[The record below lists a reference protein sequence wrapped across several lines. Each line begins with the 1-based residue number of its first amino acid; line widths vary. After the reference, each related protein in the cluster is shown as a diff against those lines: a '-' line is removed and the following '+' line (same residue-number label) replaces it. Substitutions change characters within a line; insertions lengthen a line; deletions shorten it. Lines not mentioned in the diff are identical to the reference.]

1 VSQPIDPDVSR
12 SMNPRESKTPH
23 IEITDREPGLPFSKG
38 LMASQV
44 MVTGLSP
51 YRAYQVA
58 EEIEDRLRDQGKA
71 SVTSD
76 ELSDLALSVIGELA
90 GERYAKN
97 FLRWREVE
105 RLDVPLVILIGG
117 TTGVG
122 KSTIAT
128 QLAARLGIVRVV
140 ATDAIREVMRSM
152 LSSELMPTLHT
163 SSFHADQA
171 LREPPGTSADAL
183 LLGFR
188 EQTAAVAVGINAL
201 IERAATEGTSI
212 VIEGAHIVPGFLD
225 VESHRDRTLMV
236 PFILGVEDEGRHL
249 SHFATREDAVAA
261 RPAERYTEGFDN
273 IRRLQRYVKSQALS
287 HGVPVLPNY
296 SFDQSIAVVMDL
308 VMERTTQRA
317 AEIREAADLTLESD
331 PPNGERTA
339 DRHTGATD
347 DPMVID
353 PVGGPTQ

>member
-1 VSQPIDPDVSR
+1 VSQHIDPDEGQPV
-12 SMNPRESKTPH
+12 NLKEAKAQH
-23 IEITDREPGLPFSKG
+23 IVITDREPGLPFSKG

-58 EEIEDRLRDQGKA
+58 EEIEDRLRGQGRA

-76 ELSDLALSVIGELA
+76 EIADVALAVIDEIA

-152 LSSELMPTLHT
+152 LSFELMPTLHT

-212 VIEGAHIVPGFLD
+212 VIEGAHIVPGFVD
-225 VESHRDRTLMV
+225 VESHKDRILAV
-236 PFILGVEDEGRHL
+236 PFILGVDDEGRHL

-261 RPAERYTEGFDN
+261 RPAERYTEGFEN

-317 AEIREAADLTLESD
+317 AEIREATEVTAEADGSD
-331 PPNGERTA
+331 PRAGSDRAER
-339 DRHTGATD
+339 
-347 DPMVID
+347 PVVID
-353 PVGGPTQ
+353 HAGGQTT